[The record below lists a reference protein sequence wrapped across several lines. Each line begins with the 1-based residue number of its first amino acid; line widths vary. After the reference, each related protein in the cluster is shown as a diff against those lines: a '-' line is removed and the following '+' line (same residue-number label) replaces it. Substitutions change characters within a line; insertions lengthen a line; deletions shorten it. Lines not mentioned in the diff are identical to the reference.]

1 MIRVLVVDDSAVV
14 RKALSKGLDAYPDIE
29 VVGTAVD
36 PYVARE
42 KIVRLTP
49 DVITLDIE
57 MPRMDG
63 LSFLEALMKHRPVP
77 VVVVSSV
84 TPERSTQALRAL
96 ALGAVEVIS
105 KPGSAFTVPD
115 VAERLVAAIRVAA
128 RSRPR
133 AAERKPTPR
142 VFRSTLTTTHK
153 VIAIGASTGGT
164 QAIEQVL
171 AGFPPDAPGTVVC
184 QHMPAAFTGS
194 FAARLNDACALEVRE
209 ARDGD
214 EVLPGLVL
222 LAPGDRHMVLVRQGA
237 RYAVRVKN
245 GPPVHHQRPSV
256 DVLFDSVARAAGANA
271 VGAILTGMGSDGATG
286 LKAMRDAG
294 ARTVAQDE
302 SSCVVFGMPKEAI
315 RMDAVD
321 RVVPLGRVTATLF
334 ELLGAGSGE
343 RTPAP
348 AGSR

>member
-1 MIRVLVVDDSAVV
+1 MIRVLVVDDSAIV
-14 RKALSKGLDAYPDIE
+14 RKVLSRELEAYSDIQ

-42 KIVRLTP
+42 KIIRLSP

-63 LSFLEALMKHRPVP
+63 LSFLEVLMKHRPVP

-84 TPERSTQALRAL
+84 TPERSAQALRAL

-115 VAERLVAAIRVAA
+115 VAERLVSAIRVAA

-133 AAERKPTPR
+133 PAEPTPTPR
-142 VFRSTLTTTHK
+142 VFQNTLTTTHK
-153 VIAIGASTGGT
+153 IIAIGASTGGT

-171 AGFPPDAPGTVVC
+171 AGFPPDAPGTVMC
-184 QHMPAAFTGS
+184 QHMPAAFTAS
-194 FAARLNDACALEVRE
+194 FAARLDAASALDVRE

-222 LAPGDRHMVLVRQGA
+222 LAPGDQHMVLQRQGA
-237 RYAVRVKN
+237 RYAVRVKD

-271 VGAILTGMGSDGATG
+271 VGALLTGMGADGARG

-294 ARTVAQDE
+294 GRTVAQDE
-302 SSCVVFGMPKEAI
+302 ASCVVFGMPKEAI
-315 RMDAVD
+315 RAGAVD
-321 RVVPLGRVTATLF
+321 EVVPLNRITPTLF
-334 ELLGAGSGE
+334 DLLQAKGAPVGKVG
-343 RTPAP
+343 A
-348 AGSR
+348 AG

>member
-1 MIRVLVVDDSAVV
+1 MIRVLVVDDSAIV
-14 RKALSKGLDAYPDIE
+14 RKVLSRELETYADIE

-42 KIVRLTP
+42 KIIRLSP

-115 VAERLVAAIRVAA
+115 VADRLAAAIRVAA
-128 RSRPR
+128 HSSPRPAPR
-133 AAERKPTPR
+133 RPTPQ
-142 VFRSTLTTTHK
+142 VFPATLTTTHK
-153 VIAIGASTGGT
+153 IIAIGASTGGT

-171 AGFPPDAPGTVVC
+171 AGFPPDAPGTVMC
-184 QHMPAAFTGS
+184 QHMPAAFTAS
-194 FAARLNDACALEVRE
+194 FAARLDAASALDVRE

-214 EVLPGLVL
+214 EVLPGAVL
-222 LAPGDRHMVLVRQGA
+222 LAPGDRHMVLQRQGA
-237 RYAVRVKN
+237 RYSVRIKN

-256 DVLFDSVARAAGANA
+256 DVLFESVARAAGANA
-271 VGAILTGMGSDGATG
+271 VGAILTGMGADGARG
-286 LKAMRDAG
+286 LQSMHEAG
-294 ARTVAQDE
+294 AGTVAQDE
-302 SSCVVFGMPKEAI
+302 DSCVVFGMPKEAI
-315 RMDAVD
+315 RAGAVD
-321 RVVPLGRVTATLF
+321 RVVALKRVTATLF
-334 ELLGAGSGE
+334 ELLEADE
-343 RTPAP
+343 RCARTARVP
-348 AGSR
+348 S